1 MFSGQKR
8 LAIYPSRK
16 CSVSNLL
23 SRQKRHVDTGCHYSF
38 QWQFLRRL
46 IFTRLFGYISEV
58 KWFVSFLRTQSRFW
72 LVVGALALALI
83 IAVIDYLTGYEV
95 TIYPFYSI
103 PILLMAWFVDRN
115 LALLISVASTFAWW
129 WVDKASGHVYS
140 SEWLRLWDALVKL
153 MFFGLVTV
161 AAWNFRQ
168 QRDVIRAR
176 VELLERSQQLEQ
188 EIIRIS
194 EREQQRI
201 GRDLHDGVCQYLAA
215 IGFTASML
223 RQKLERESNSL
234 AESAGEIVNLLQD
247 AGVRTRDFA
256 RGLSPVDRD
265 EGGLESALEELA
277 ASTSRLAGISCFF
290 ICPTPVQTLDN
301 RSAVHLF
308 RIAQEALSNALKHGR
323 AKNVV
328 IVLEIGDGLC
338 SLRISDDG
346 IGFKTDIIERKGM
359 GLNIMRYRART
370 LGGKLEIQ
378 PNYPSGT
385 VVSCALAEEAH
396 QELFSEARIDE

>member
-1 MFSGQKR
+1 M
-8 LAIYPSRK
+8 
-16 CSVSNLL
+16 SNLL

-38 QWQFLRRL
+38 QWRFWRQL

-58 KWFVSFLRTQSRFW
+58 KWFVSFLRTQSRLW

-103 PILLMAWFVDRN
+103 PILLTVWFVDRN

-277 ASTSRLAGISCFF
+277 ASTSRLAGISCSF

-308 RIAQEALSNALKHGR
+308 RIAQEALGNALKHGR

-346 IGFKTDIIERKGM
+346 IGFTPDIIERKGM

-378 PNYPSGT
+378 RNFPSGT
-385 VVSCALAEEAH
+385 VVSCALEEKAH
-396 QELFSEARIDE
+396 EELLSEARIDE

>member
-1 MFSGQKR
+1 
-8 LAIYPSRK
+8 
-16 CSVSNLL
+16 
-23 SRQKRHVDTGCHYSF
+23 
-38 QWQFLRRL
+38 
-46 IFTRLFGYISEV
+46 V

-72 LVVGALALALI
+72 LVVEALALALI

-103 PILLMAWFVDRN
+103 PILLMVWFVDRN

-140 SEWLRLWDALVKL
+140 SEWLRLWDAIVKL

-168 QRDVIRAR
+168 QRDAITAR
-176 VELLERSQQLEQ
+176 MELLERSQQLEQ
-188 EIIRIS
+188 EIIRVS

-223 RQKLERESNSL
+223 RQKLEKESNSL

-247 AGVRTRDFA
+247 AAVRTRDFA
-256 RGLSPVDRD
+256 RGLSPVDHD

-277 ASTSRLAGISCFF
+277 ASSSKLAGISCSF
-290 ICPTPVQTLDN
+290 ICSTPVQTLDN

-323 AKNVV
+323 AKNIVM
-328 IVLEIGDGLC
+328 VLETGDGLC

-346 IGFKTDIIERKGM
+346 IGFNPDIIERKGM

-378 PNYPSGT
+378 RNDPSGM
-385 VVSCALAEEAH
+385 VVSCALEEKAHEGLLSEAH
-396 QELFSEARIDE
+396 RDE